1 MILFSGHWGQI
12 LERRK
17 ENEKA
22 DSFTHHGVAALRV
35 Q

>member
-22 DSFTHHGVAALRV
+22 DRLNVHGVAALRM